1 MVLRG
6 ASSSRVLLPVVSP
19 RKVVP
24 QKDHRSLNPKLQ
36 VQKTLKQ
43 TERRP
48 LRGPS
53 TVRPLIKKSNS
64 RSLVAETVLPTP
76 RKKPKAKRSVQ
87 SLKLPENVGKRA
99 QSNQMTILESKSV
112 STEVLWQYGG
122 YLKKFE
128 AFLRA
133 NDVKVPLD
141 AAEADAVLADYMDV
155 LFLDKRSPSEGEKT
169 LAALEFFRY
178 DLKGLLMRSRRALKG
193 WRKTMPARSRLP
205 IPKLL
210 MFGIAMRLFYKG
222 FKDMALKVLTDFDL
236 YLRPGE
242 GLALKAKNIL
252 PPVMVAGAQFK
263 MTTVVIRDFESG
275 VPDKVGVYDSA
286 LRLDNRETCWIG
298 EFLLQLSRKQK
309 NQEDRIFQFTME
321 EFRKQFMDAGKALGV
336 EGLHPYQLRHG
347 GASQDLSSGL
357 RDHNGV
363 KSRGRWRTDQSVRR
377 YAKIGRVQQLLTKLS
392 HNTLQYCQWSGANM
406 EKVFRG
412 IVPARGM

>member
-141 AAEADAVLADYMDV
+141 AAEADAVLADYILCALLAGSGHTVKITFFD
-155 LFLDKRSPSEGEKT
+155 REKS
-169 LAALEFFRY
+169 
-178 DLKGLLMRSRRALKG
+178 K
-193 WRKTMPARSRLP
+193 
-205 IPKLL
+205 
-210 MFGIAMRLFYKG
+210 
-222 FKDMALKVLTDFDL
+222 
-236 YLRPGE
+236 
-242 GLALKAKNIL
+242 
-252 PPVMVAGAQFK
+252 
-263 MTTVVIRDFESG
+263 
-275 VPDKVGVYDSA
+275 
-286 LRLDNRETCWIG
+286 
-298 EFLLQLSRKQK
+298 SRKVEKFTFQEISARKVEKFEKFEKSKSQK
-309 NQEDRIFQFTME
+309 KTKN
-321 EFRKQFMDAGKALGV
+321 
-336 EGLHPYQLRHG
+336 
-347 GASQDLSSGL
+347 S
-357 RDHNGV
+357 
-363 KSRGRWRTDQSVRR
+363 KSRKVE
-377 YAKIGRVQQLLTKLS
+377 KFLT
-392 HNTLQYCQWSGANM
+392 
-406 EKVFRG
+406 F
-412 IVPARGM
+412 

>member
-169 LAALEFFRY
+169 LAAL
-178 DLKGLLMRSRRALKG
+178 
-193 WRKTMPARSRLP
+193 
-205 IPKLL
+205 
-210 MFGIAMRLFYKG
+210 
-222 FKDMALKVLTDFDL
+222 DFSD
-236 YLRPGE
+236 
-242 GLALKAKNIL
+242 
-252 PPVMVAGAQFK
+252 
-263 MTTVVIRDFESG
+263 TT
-275 VPDKVGVYDSA
+275 
-286 LRLDNRETCWIG
+286 
-298 EFLLQLSRKQK
+298 
-309 NQEDRIFQFTME
+309 
-321 EFRKQFMDAGKALGV
+321 
-336 EGLHPYQLRHG
+336 
-347 GASQDLSSGL
+347 
-357 RDHNGV
+357 
-363 KSRGRWRTDQSVRR
+363 
-377 YAKIGRVQQLLTKLS
+377 
-392 HNTLQYCQWSGANM
+392 
-406 EKVFRG
+406 
-412 IVPARGM
+412 